1 MSKQKDNLNNLIV
14 EDEILW
20 KDRKRYFGLPISF
33 TVYSFDCN
41 RLYVKRGLLHTTV
54 DELLLYRVLDIR
66 LARRL
71 SQKIFGVGT
80 IILDTADKTNS
91 QMTLKN
97 IKDSERV
104 RKALSAIVEKE
115 RDEKRVLGK
124 EMFGASGEMAD
135 NIDFNVIS

>member
-1 MSKQKDNLNNLIV
+1 MSKQKNNLNSLIV

-66 LARRL
+66 LTRRL
-71 SQKIFGVGT
+71 SQKIFGVGS
-80 IILDTADKTNS
+80 IILDTADKSNS

-104 RKALSAIVEKE
+104 RKAISAIVEKE

-124 EMFGASGEMAD
+124 EMFGASGEMMD
-135 NIDFNVIS
+135 NIDLTMMT

>member
-1 MSKQKDNLNNLIV
+1 MSKQKNSLDSLIV

-41 RLYVKRGLLHTTV
+41 RLYIKKGLIHTTV
-54 DELLLYRVLDIR
+54 DELLLYRVLDIK

-71 SQKIFGVGT
+71 SQKIFRVGS
-80 IILDTADKTNS
+80 IILDTADKTHN
-91 QMTLKN
+91 QITLKN
-97 IKDSERV
+97 IKDSDRV
-104 RKALSAIVEKE
+104 RKAISAIVEKE

-124 EMFGASGEMAD
+124 EMFGAAGEMGD
-135 NIDFNVIS
+135 NIDFNVLA

>member
-1 MSKQKDNLNNLIV
+1 MSKQKNTLDSLIV

-41 RLYVKRGLLHTTV
+41 RLYIKKGLIHTTV
-54 DELLLYRVLDIR
+54 DELLLYRVLDIK

-71 SQKIFGVGT
+71 SQKIFRVGS
-80 IILDTADKTNS
+80 IILDTADKTHN
-91 QMTLKN
+91 QITLKN

-104 RKALSAIVEKE
+104 RKAISAIVEKE

-124 EMFGASGEMAD
+124 EMFGAAGEMGD
-135 NIDFNVIS
+135 NIDFNVLA